1 LINALGTELCKIYTE
16 PSLPQEGKGAAWSM
30 IEQVTPYLLKF
41 LANEYDDTSSAVFP
55 FVNDML
61 YIVSVPYLFL
71 IIGY

>member
-16 PSLPQEGKGAAWSM
+16 TSLPAEGKQTAWSM

-41 LANEYDDTSSAVFP
+41 LANEFDDTSSAVFP

-61 YIVSVPYLFL
+61 YIVSQSLKALY
-71 IIGY
+71 I